1 MLAAATAEDA
11 AMIADAVA
19 DAERTLFA
27 DALTCTYDVP
37 AALRSNAPD
46 SVSLERATE
55 HAETVLRSLAL
66 IEDSPHEEADEHG
79 GKEPALQRLDAKL
92 NLVLETLAGL
102 LRRERG
108 ELPMQ
113 RLRLSRFG
121 AELLHPSSDPPPRGF
136 LLLQPLGWL
145 PQRLELPVVCLAQR
159 AEAAGCRVWLR
170 FEPQPPSL
178 EQALERHLFRL
189 HRRQIALRK
198 A

>member
-1 MLAAATAEDA
+1 MNT
-11 AMIADAVA
+11 DAVA
-19 DAERTLFA
+19 AAERSLFG
-27 DALTCTYDVP
+27 DALTCIYDVP

-46 SVSLERATE
+46 SATLERATE

-66 IEDSPHEEADEHG
+66 IEDSPHEDTDEHG
-79 GKEPALQRLDAKL
+79 GKEPALQRIDAKL

-102 LRRERG
+102 LRRERS

-113 RLRLSRFG
+113 RLRWSRFG
-121 AELLHPSSDPPPRGF
+121 AELLHPSSEPPARGF
-136 LLLQPLGWL
+136 LLLQPLAWL

-159 AEAAGCRVWLR
+159 SEGDGGCRVWLR
-170 FEPQPPSL
+170 FDPQPPSL

-189 HRRQIALRK
+189 HRRQIAQRK